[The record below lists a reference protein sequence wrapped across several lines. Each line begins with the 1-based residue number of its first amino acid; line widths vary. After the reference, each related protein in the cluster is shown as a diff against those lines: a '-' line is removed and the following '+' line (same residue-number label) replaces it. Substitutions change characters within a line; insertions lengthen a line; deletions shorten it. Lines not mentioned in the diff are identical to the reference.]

1 MTRAFSYCRVSTADQ
16 TTDNQV
22 REIEAAGFAVEPHRV
37 VTETVSGSVAAIE
50 RKGFRKLTE
59 RLEKGDVLIVTKLD
73 RLGRNAMDVRTT
85 IEALALIGVRVH
97 CLALGG
103 VDLTSPAGRMTM
115 SVIAAVAEF
124 ERDLL
129 VERTQSGL
137 DRARAAGKTLG
148 RPSALSGEQQTA
160 IRASREKGI
169 SLGTL
174 AAEYGVSRAAIQR
187 VEKRTKRK
195 PERSG
200 STRTGNTLAVP

>member
-37 VTETVSGSVAAIE
+37 VTETVSGSVAAME

-73 RLGRNAMDVRTT
+73 RLGRNAMDVRST
-85 IEALALIGVRVH
+85 IEALALTGVRVH

-129 VERTQSGL
+129 IERTQSGL
-137 DRARAAGKTLG
+137 ERARAAGKTLG
-148 RPSALSGEQQTA
+148 RPSVLTGEQQA
-160 IRASREKGI
+160 AVRASRAKGI
-169 SLGTL
+169 SLGAL

-187 VEKRTKRK
+187 AEKRT
-195 PERSG
+195 
-200 STRTGNTLAVP
+200 